1 MLKDSDKMPFG
12 KHKDTKMEE
21 VPAQHLMALH
31 VGELLDLKNP
41 DHKNVHDYIVE
52 NLQVLE
58 KEIKEESN
66 EIYRSMKKN

>member
-12 KHKDTKMEE
+12 KYKNIKMEE

-31 VGELLDLKNP
+31 VGELLDSTID
-41 DHKNVHDYIVE
+41 DHKQVQEYIIE

-58 KEIKEESN
+58 KEIKDEAN
-66 EIYRSMKKN
+66 ELYRLMKKN